1 MRSPS
6 LESTIFDPFTTRIDG
21 VFLPSINRN
30 TGFNVSEIHPPPAEI
45 DDSESESSPVPRA
58 SKN

>member
-1 MRSPS
+1 M
-6 LESTIFDPFTTRIDG
+6 TRIDG

-30 TGFNVSEIHPPPAEI
+30 PGFNNVTELQPPIEVT
-45 DDSESESSPVPRA
+45 DSETESSPVPRT